1 MANRTGSR
9 LYFRIKSNNPDYYEI
24 RPTQDILEINAVL
37 AVAFRLNVR
46 KITSNY
52 DRNASQRTVLSRF
65 VENNAFEFA
74 WGEITEQ
81 HIRNNET
88 PKTTKRQI
96 FKVRLEEPPILAH
109 LLSSKKNTSI
119 SLNGQQRE

>member
-46 KITSNY
+46 KITSSY
-52 DRNASQRTVLSRF
+52 DRNASQRTILSRF

-96 FKVRLEEPPILAH
+96 FKVRLEEPPILTH

-119 SLNGQQRE
+119 SLNGQ